1 MTSPLRFGS
10 TPARGHQRTDR
21 RSQLRVDSLQLD
33 TVFLCREA
41 GYFPDDAAKRGD

>member
-1 MTSPLRFGS
+1 MTSPFAFGS
-10 TPARGHQRTDR
+10 TPTRGINGRTAVHG
-21 RSQLRVDSLQLD
+21 LRVDSLQLD